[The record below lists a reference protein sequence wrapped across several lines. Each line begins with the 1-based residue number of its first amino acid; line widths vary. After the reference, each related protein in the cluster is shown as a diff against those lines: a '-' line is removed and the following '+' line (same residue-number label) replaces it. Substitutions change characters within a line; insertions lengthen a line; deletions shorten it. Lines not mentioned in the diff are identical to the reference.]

1 MTTPGTAD
9 LEFSKQELARLRNDN
24 ESKTLQLEH
33 VQAELDNKNK
43 QLSEFSARLDAIEK
57 GAQGNGS
64 PNAAAVLAERISRL
78 EVGNASLTEDNK
90 RLRQVAKERQR
101 QNDQKGNGNLESRAD
116 VSKC

>member
-1 MTTPGTAD
+1 MPLSAPDSEGERRVED
-9 LEFSKQELARLRNDN
+9 DN
-24 ESKTLQLEH
+24 RIVEALPTIKY
-33 VQAELDNKNK
+33 
-43 QLSEFSARLDAIEK
+43 AIEK

-90 RLRQVAKERQR
+90 RLRQVAKERER
-101 QNDQKGNGNLESRAD
+101 QNDHNGDGNLESGAD